1 MSINELELQNYNFH
15 QECNFFIFLFFFKY
29 FFRIFQNSNF
39 LLNIQIPFF
48 PQNTKN
54 WRTNISI
61 NDLKQQIYDIKYEI
75 PSNFLLF
82 FFKVSKFPNP
92 KSQNFITEYPNFSIF
107 PFQSRIPPIIPKI
120 ALNFYS
126 LNFQVLRLRQINFK
140 NKKNK

>member
-1 MSINELELQNYNFH
+1 MNLNYKITIFIKNAISSYFCFSLSI
-15 QECNFFIFLFFFKY
+15 FFEYFKIPIFYLIFK
-29 FFRIFQNSNF
+29 FR
-39 LLNIQIPFF
+39 FF
-48 PQNTKN
+48 PKILKIGEQIFPSMTLNNKST
-54 WRTNISI
+54 ISSMKF
-61 NDLKQQIYDIKYEI
+61 LEI
-75 PSNFLLF
+75 FCF